1 MSRKQRRSAILGTGS
16 ELPSKIVTNHDLE
29 KIVDTSDEWITVRTG
44 IKERRVLEDG
54 KGNADMAFH
63 AARRALADAGM
74 DAKDLDA
81 IIMGTVTP
89 DYPFP
94 SSACVLEDMLGA
106 RNVFSFDVGA
116 ACSGFLNA
124 LSVAD
129 SFISTGKINNAL
141 VVGSDTLSRLLNWHD
156 RTTCILFGDAAGAV
170 VLGATENG
178 SGVLSTKLRTD
189 GSYVKTLYVPAGG
202 SLNPATAETVRRN
215 EHTITMN
222 GKEVFKIAVRSM
234 EEISREALAEAGV
247 EIDQLSLVI
256 PHQANRRIIV
266 ALAERLGVPLEKVVV
281 NLDKYGNTSAASI
294 PVAPGYQVPAA
305 ARIRREAGI
314 ATGAVGLITTASQAN
329 AILEAGDADCVLLAR
344 AMLRDPYWPLH
355 AAQELGVAMDWPV
368 QYLRAAPK
376 DARAR

>member
-1 MSRKQRRSAILGTGS
+1 
-16 ELPSKIVTNHDLE
+16 VTNRDLE
-29 KIVDTSDEWITVRTG
+29 KMVDTSDEWITVRTG
-44 IKERRVLEDG
+44 IKERRVLESG
-54 KGNADMAFH
+54 KGNADMAFQ

-74 DAKDLDA
+74 EAKDLNA

-129 SFISTGKINNAL
+129 SFIRTGQIDNAL
-141 VVGSDTLSRLLNWHD
+141 VIGSDALSRLLNWQD
-156 RTTCILFGDAAGAV
+156 RATCILFGDGAGAV

-178 SGVLSTKLRTD
+178 SGILSTKLRTD

-202 SLNPATAETVRRN
+202 SLKPATAETVRQN

-234 EEISREALAEAGV
+234 EEVSRQALAEASVDV
-247 EIDQLSLVI
+247 EQVSLVI

-266 ALAERLGVPLEKVVV
+266 ALAERLGVGMEKVMV
-281 NLDKYGNTSAASI
+281 NVDRYGNTSAASI
-294 PVAPGYQVPAA
+294 PVALDEAKRQGRIKPGD
-305 ARIRREAGI
+305 I
-314 ATGAVGLITTASQAN
+314 
-329 AILEAGDADCVLLAR
+329 VLLNAFG
-344 AMLRDPYWPLH
+344 AGFAWS
-355 AAQELGVAMDWPV
+355 AAVV
-368 QYLRAAPK
+368 K
-376 DARAR
+376 F

>member
-1 MSRKQRRSAILGTGS
+1 MSQRQRRSAILGTGS

-29 KIVDTSDEWITVRTG
+29 KMVETSDEWITVRTG

-54 KGNADMAFH
+54 KGNADMALQ
-63 AARRALADAGM
+63 AARRALADARM

-116 ACSGFLNA
+116 ACSGFINA

-129 SFISTGKINNAL
+129 LFISTGKINNAL
-141 VVGSDTLSRLLNWHD
+141 VVGSDALSRLLNWKD
-156 RTTCILFGDAAGAV
+156 RGTCILFGDAAGAV

-178 SGVLSTKLRTD
+178 SGVLSTRLRTD

-202 SLNPATAETVRRN
+202 SLKPATAETVRRN

-234 EEISREALAEAGV
+234 EEISRQALADAGV
-247 EIDQLSLVI
+247 EISQVSLVI

-266 ALAERLGVPLEKVVV
+266 ALAERLGIPLEKVVV
-281 NLDKYGNTSAASI
+281 NVDKYGNTSAASI
-294 PVAPGYQVPAA
+294 PVALDEARRQGRIKPGD
-305 ARIRREAGI
+305 I
-314 ATGAVGLITTASQAN
+314 
-329 AILEAGDADCVLLAR
+329 VLLNAFGGGFT
-344 AMLRDPYWPLH
+344 WG
-355 AAQELGVAMDWPV
+355 AAVV
-368 QYLRAAPK
+368 K
-376 DARAR
+376 F